1 MLGHKISR
9 NTYECLIFLLIL
21 LQRKFKVHLIVFMFK
36 VLLVE
41 IFSLEVFFQELQQ
54 VIVNFFFKFFLNFVK
69 YVIFRSSF

>member
-41 IFSLEVFFQELQQ
+41 IFSLEVFFQEVQQ
-54 VIVNFFFKFFLNFVK
+54 VIVNFFLN
-69 YVIFRSSF
+69 SF

>member
-1 MLGHKISR
+1 M
-9 NTYECLIFLLIL
+9 
-21 LQRKFKVHLIVFMFK
+21 HLIVFMFK